1 MAGVVPQAEHR
12 RDGGRGLPP
21 RAAPEVTIATGR
33 ARCGRRTKDLVQ
45 RLRRGE
51 IAVIDHDDLD
61 GAAARA
67 LLACRPAAV
76 VNAASFISGR
86 YPNSGPGILLDAG
99 IPLLDAAGADLFDV
113 VRDGDP
119 LRWCGATLY
128 RGEEAV
134 ALGTPLTRERLAERL
149 KAARQ
154 NLQTELQAFSEN
166 TLRYL
171 AAEAAFATADLP
183 LPPLRTSLRSRPA
196 LVVVRGEGCREDLAA
211 IRGYIRDARPV
222 LIGVDGGADALLE
235 AGFRPDLIIGDMD
248 SATDAA
254 LRCGAEL
261 VVHTYP
267 DGRRSPAQARL
278 RALGL
283 ASHALPAPGTSE
295 DVAML
300 LAYQGGAELIVAV
313 GTHFSLVEFLD
324 KRRAGMASTFL
335 TRLKVGS
342 ILVDA
347 KGARRLYQPG
357 PPLTPILLLVL
368 AAATPILV
376 IALHSPAVQR
386 WFSVAGMA
394 IGIWLR
400 RLGLG

>member
-1 MAGVVPQAEHR
+1 MAGVVPHAER
-12 RDGGRGLPP
+12 SRAGGRGLPP
-21 RAAPEVTIATGR
+21 HGAPEVTVATGR

-51 IAVIDHDDLD
+51 IAVIDHEDLD

-76 VNAASFISGR
+76 VNAASSISGR

-99 IPLLDAAGADLFDV
+99 IPLLDATGPDLLEK
-113 VRDGDP
+113 VRDGD
-119 LRWCGATLY
+119 LLCWRGAVLY

-134 ALGTPLTRERLAERL
+134 AEGTPLTGEGLGERLE
-149 KAARQ
+149 AARQ
-154 NLQTELQAFSEN
+154 NLQGELQAFSEN

-171 AAEAAFATADLP
+171 AAEAAFATADLS
-183 LPPLRTSLRSRPA
+183 LPPLRTSLRGRPA
-196 LVVVRGEGCREDLAA
+196 LVVVRGDGCREDLAA

-261 VVHTYP
+261 IVHTYP
-267 DGRRSPAQARL
+267 DGRTSPARARL
-278 RALGL
+278 CDLGL
-283 ASHALPAPGTSE
+283 AFHALPAPGTSE

-300 LAYQGGAELIVAV
+300 LAYQAGAELIVAV

-357 PPLTPILLLVL
+357 PPLTHLMVLVV
-368 AAATPILV
+368 AAAAPILV

-386 WFSVAGMA
+386 WLSMAGMA

>member
-1 MAGVVPQAEHR
+1 MAGHVLPSR
-12 RDGGRGLPP
+12 PGRETAV
-21 RAAPEVTIATGR
+21 AAGR
-33 ARCGRRTKDLVQ
+33 ARLGRRTKELVM

-51 IAVIDHDDLD
+51 VALIHHEDLD

-67 LLACRPAAV
+67 LAACRPVAV
-76 VNAASFISGR
+76 VNSAPFISGR

-99 IPLLDAAGADLFDV
+99 IPLLELPDAAVWDRVAE
-113 VRDGDP
+113 GDP
-119 LRWCGATLY
+119 LQWRGETLY
-128 RGEEAV
+128 RSGELV
-134 ALGTPLTRERLAERL
+134 ATGERLTRERLAERL
-149 KAARQ
+149 ATAKQ
-154 NLQTELQAFSEN
+154 NLQRELQAFSEN

-171 AAEAAFATADLP
+171 ASEAAFATADLE
-183 LPPLRTSLRSRPA
+183 LPPLRTTLRGRHV

-222 LIGVDGGADALLE
+222 LIGVDGGADLLLE
-235 AGFRPDLIIGDMD
+235 AGLKPDLILGDMD
-248 SATDAA
+248 SATSAA

-261 VVHTYP
+261 VVHEYW
-267 DGRRSPAQARL
+267 DGRPSLAWERL
-278 RALGL
+278 RRLSLEAYPLR
-283 ASHALPAPGTSE
+283 APGTSE

-300 LAYQGGAELIVAV
+300 LAYQAGAELIVAV

-335 TRLKVGS
+335 TRLKVGA

-357 PPLTPILLLVL
+357 PRLTHLLCLI
-368 AAATPILV
+368 AAAGAPILV
-376 IALHSPAVQR
+376 LALHSPAVQR
-386 WFSVAGMA
+386 WLSVAEMA
-394 IGIWLR
+394 VDLWLR